1 MAVGSLPEELMNQFA
16 EPEDQLRANQ
26 SDDNTESDS
35 SSGSSESECESSD
48 ENDRPI
54 ESENNNATVSREF
67 GKDKVTAHV
76 SEDVEE
82 LDYVDEDVM
91 KLHPSTEE
99 YSSENDNEQMEDEED
114 EENAIAK

>member
-1 MAVGSLPEELMNQFA
+1 MAVGSLPEELINQFA

-35 SSGSSESECESSD
+35 SNGSSESESESSD

-67 GKDKVTAHV
+67 RKDKITA
-76 SEDVEE
+76 SIGEDVEE
-82 LDYVDEDVM
+82 LDYEDEDVM